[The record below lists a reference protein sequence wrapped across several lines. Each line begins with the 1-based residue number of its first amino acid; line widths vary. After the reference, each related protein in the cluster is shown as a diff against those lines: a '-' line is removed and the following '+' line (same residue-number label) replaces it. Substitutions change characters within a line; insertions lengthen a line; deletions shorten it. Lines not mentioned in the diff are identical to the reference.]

1 MVLYNRFL
9 FRNCLLITAARGSA
23 VVSMLRALSVYACF
37 LSTWFGLWLVESGT
51 FSQGQFLKTFEIC
64 PGYKTLLGLMR
75 LSRLLPSNNWRP
87 PTSGIGNCSKT
98 HLYINMKVL
107 DFSFLSKTKILKKK
121 KIWFFYPTP
130 TQRGVLKKWKFWKL
144 VREPKL

>member
-87 PTSGIGNCSKT
+87 PISGIGNCSKM
-98 HLYINMKVL
+98 HLCIDLKL
-107 DFSFLSKTKILKKK
+107 FDFSYILKTKILE
-121 KIWFFYPTP
+121 KIKIRFFC
-130 TQRGVLKKWKFWKL
+130 
-144 VREPKL
+144 PKSLSYKTWVIEWQ